1 MPPAA
6 ARILSLARKSG
17 VIRTADITA
26 VGIPRVELTRLERSG
41 QLVRAAR
48 GIYRLPNADITEHHA
63 LAEASARVQHG
74 VVCLL
79 SALRFHEMTTQQ
91 PFEVWLAIDPKS
103 RKPALDSPPL
113 RIVRFS
119 PQARRIG
126 VDRHMVEG
134 VSVAVTSPA
143 RTVVDCFRYRSKIG
157 LDVAL
162 EALREY
168 RRAHRRG
175 MDALWKIATAMGAMN
190 VIRPYAES
198 LG

>member
-1 MPPAA
+1 MPSVA
-6 ARILSLARKSG
+6 ARILSLARKRG

-26 VGIPRVELTRLERSG
+26 AGIPRVELTRLERSG

-48 GIYRLPNADITEHHA
+48 GIYRLPDADITEHHA
-63 LAEASARVQHG
+63 LAEACARVQHG

-79 SALRFHEMTTQQ
+79 SALRFHELTTQQ
-91 PFEVWLAIDPKS
+91 PFEVWLAIDPKA

-119 PQARRIG
+119 PRARRTG
-126 VDRHMVEG
+126 VERHTVEG

-143 RTVVDCFRYRSKIG
+143 RTVVDCFRYRNKVG

-168 RRAHRRG
+168 WRAHRRG
-175 MDALWKIATAMGAMN
+175 MDALWKIAKAMGAMN
-190 VIRPYAES
+190 VIRPYAEA